1 MEPWSWPWGTIPIRE
16 KELKELEEKA
26 ENWDE
31 IVKHAQDSLDA
42 EGGDEPPCVDLR
54 EWVDALRRNLTCC
67 AGKLGAVRDHMKS
80 YPDETDD
87 KYLIERH
94 HPSPAGSHFFNS
106 VLFLTHLETW
116 HKQLK
121 EILEAESP

>member
-1 MEPWSWPWGTIPIRE
+1 MENSRSPGVVPLTE
-16 KELKELEEKA
+16 KEYNELTEKA
-26 ENWDE
+26 EKYD
-31 IVKHAQDSLDA
+31 
-42 EGGDEPPCVDLR
+42 
-54 EWVDALRRNLTCC
+54 DALKVIQTLTERVNEIKQEYIQ
-67 AGKLGAVRDHMKS
+67 KLGAVRDHMKS

-87 KYLIERH
+87 KYSIERH

-121 EILEAESP
+121 EILEGVDKKEEK